1 MLNFSIFDVDDGTL
15 SGARDYDPSG
25 ALLRDVELRIDGRFQ
40 SNLSGWFSDNRN
52 AAGIQAWLEGR
63 GWIIERVA
71 NESTAWFPQQSAFN
85 YRIFAIVATHYSD
98 RTIQDQL
105 RRDLSG
111 FFNVTG
117 ISTVSPPWAGQVGT
131 VTIDGRDRTPANYQA
146 QTPPAATPPPGAA
159 GSGFLDDFAKGLGIS
174 TPIALV
180 GAGLLV
186 VLLLRR

>member
-1 MLNFSIFDVDDGTL
+1 MLNFSIFDNDETL

-40 SNLSGWFSDNRN
+40 SNLPGWFSDNRN

-63 GWIIERVA
+63 GWIIERIA

-85 YRIFAIVATHYSD
+85 YRVFAIVGTNYSD
-98 RTIQDQL
+98 RQIQDQL

-117 ISTVSPPWAGQVGT
+117 ISTVSAPWAGQVGT
-131 VTIDGRDRTPANYQA
+131 VTIDGRDRTPANYQG
-146 QTPPAATPPPGAA
+146 QTPPAQTPAPA
-159 GSGFLDDFAKGLGIS
+159 GSDFLASLGSGLGIS
-174 TPIALV
+174 APIALI
-180 GAGLLV
+180 GGGLL
-186 VLLLRR
+186 LILILRR